1 MTNNYTS
8 EPHLEA
14 LRQLIALAQAE
25 ASKKQK
31 QSGLPSLLDLIDTNT
46 KDSKKWMNQ
55 CPIPTNEK

>member
-25 ASKKQK
+25 ASTKQK
-31 QSGLPSLLDLIDTNT
+31 QSGLSSLLDLIDTKT
-46 KDSKKWMNQ
+46 KDSKK
-55 CPIPTNEK
+55 